1 MTSPNGNGQSHLSS
15 DLLDFEAAP
24 AYLAPPEP
32 SRPPLRSLFL
42 AIGLFLATLMTT
54 LAVGAQF
61 ATAFARNEAVSIDD
75 YARYLTALFTAPR
88 LLLPG
93 LGFAAT
99 LMIIL
104 LAHELGHWFAC
115 RHHRIRASFPFFIP
129 APTLIGTLG
138 AFILIRSP
146 MRSRRALFDV
156 GFSGPLVGFV
166 FAVPALAVGIFLSK
180 VVPGLDAGS
189 GPLFGTPLLLRSLVA
204 LLRPGIPA
212 HDLLFHPI
220 ARAAWVGLLATALN
234 LLPAG
239 QLDGGHILRAV
250 SARWHRRITL
260 AMPILLLPLG
270 FFLWHGWLLW
280 SVLLAFIAFRRIP
293 PLTDW
298 HPLDRSRLAWA
309 AVAVLIFLL
318 CFMPVPIHEAA
329 LR

>member
-1 MTSPNGNGQSHLSS
+1 MTSPNGNGQHHLSS
-15 DLLDFEAAP
+15 GLLDFEPVP
-24 AYLAPPEP
+24 AYLPPPAP

-42 AIGLFLATLMTT
+42 AIVLFLATLMTT

-61 ATAFARNEAVSIDD
+61 ATAFARNEAVSFDD
-75 YARYLTALFTAPR
+75 YVRYLTALFTAPR

-93 LGFAAT
+93 LGFAVT
-99 LMIIL
+99 LMTIL

-156 GFSGPLVGFV
+156 GFSGPLVGFAL
-166 FAVPALAVGIFLSK
+166 AVPALAVGILHSK
-180 VVPGLDAGS
+180 IVPGLGAAP
-189 GPLFGTPLLLRSLVA
+189 GPHFDIPLLLRSLVA
-204 LLRPGIPA
+204 LLRPGIPPE
-212 HDLLFHPI
+212 DLLLHPI

-270 FFLWHGWLLW
+270 FFLWPGWLLW
-280 SVLLAFIAFRRIP
+280 SVLLAFIAFRRTP
-293 PLTDW
+293 PLADGR
-298 HPLDRSRLAWA
+298 PLNRSRVVWA
-309 AVAVLIFLL
+309 VVAVLIFIL
-318 CFMPVPIHEAA
+318 CFMPVPIRDSAW
-329 LR
+329 R